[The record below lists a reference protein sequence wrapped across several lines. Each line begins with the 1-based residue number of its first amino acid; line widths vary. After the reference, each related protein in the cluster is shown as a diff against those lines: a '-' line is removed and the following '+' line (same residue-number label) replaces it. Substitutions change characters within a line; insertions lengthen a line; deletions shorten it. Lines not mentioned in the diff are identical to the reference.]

1 MSARPQ
7 NARPQNAREVK
18 LGNYIAYGAND
29 FLGAGAMS
37 IIGVWI
43 LFFYTTYCGLTAA
56 EAGIIFV
63 VARLLDAFF
72 SPVIGYISDHFHHTW
87 LGRKFGRRRFFIL
100 LAVPLVPSFALMWVE
115 GQSFWYYLITY
126 CFFELVYAMEIIP
139 YETLAAE
146 MSPDY
151 KTKAKF
157 AGARIICG
165 QIANIAALW
174 LPGIIVARLGG
185 QESAVTFL
193 YLGAVFSVF
202 FVFVALAVYF
212 FTWERPREE
221 IPGHDQPPERSPFS
235 NLTQL
240 FEDLAATMRIR
251 AFRLHL
257 GMYLGG
263 YISQDILN
271 GVFAYFILFAL
282 AGTVATTSDVT
293 TVMAIAQL
301 VSVIA
306 TIWLF
311 VKLHPAPSYRIALLL
326 FGSGV
331 LGLLA
336 LYFGGITDITWF
348 FAVVA
353 IAGLG
358 RGALNYIPWSVYNYM
373 PDVDEIVT
381 GRRREGAFAGVMTF
395 VRKFMQSVAIFAV
408 SQILDLAG
416 LIPRSKT
423 QPESV
428 VDAVLWIMGFGVLAV
443 LVIGFIVSLRFR
455 LNSETHA
462 VLMEEID
469 RFKTNPGTQPTPE
482 NRAVVEDLTGW
493 KYEELWGK
501 GRQRRGFR
509 RPLTSDNS

>member
-1 MSARPQ
+1 MAARQ
-7 NARPQNAREVK
+7 VR

-43 LFFYTTYCGLTAA
+43 LFFYTTFCGLTAA

-100 LAVPLVPSFALMWVE
+100 LSVPLVPSFALMWVE
-115 GQSFWYYLITY
+115 GQGFWYYLVTY
-126 CFFELVYAMEIIP
+126 VFFELVYAMEIIP

-151 KTKAKF
+151 RTKARF

-174 LPGIIVARLGG
+174 LPGIIVTQLGG
-185 QESAVTFL
+185 QESASTFL

-202 FVFVALAVYF
+202 FVFVALGVYL

-221 IPGHDQPPERSPFS
+221 IPGHDQPPAKSPFS
-235 NLTQL
+235 NLAQL
-240 FEDLAATMRIR
+240 FEDLAATLRIR

-271 GVFAYFILFAL
+271 GVFAYFIAFAL
-282 AGTVATTSDVT
+282 AGTVATTSDIT
-293 TVMAIAQL
+293 TVMAFAQL
-301 VSVIA
+301 IAVVA

-311 VKLHPAPSYRIALLL
+311 VRIHPAPSYRIAVVL
-326 FGSGV
+326 FGVSV

-336 LYFGGITDITWF
+336 LYALGVTEIQWF
-348 FAVVA
+348 FVVVA

-395 VRKFMQSVAIFAV
+395 VRKLMQSVAIFLV
-408 SQILDLAG
+408 SQILDIAG
-416 LIPRSKT
+416 LIPKSKM

-428 VDAVLWIMGFGVLAV
+428 IDAVLFIMGIGVLAV
-443 LVIGFIVSLRFR
+443 LVFGFVVSLRFR

-462 VLMEEID
+462 VLMQEIE
-469 RFKTNPGTQPTPE
+469 RFKTQPGTEPTAA

-493 KYEELWGK
+493 RYEELWGR
-501 GRQRRGFR
+501 GRTR
-509 RPLTSDNS
+509 

>member
-1 MSARPQ
+1 MAARQ
-7 NARPQNAREVK
+7 VRFGHY
-18 LGNYIAYGAND
+18 LAYGSND

-37 IIGVWI
+37 IIGFWV
-43 LFFYTTYCGLTAA
+43 LFFYTTFCGLTAVQA
-56 EAGIIFV
+56 AIIFTT
-63 VARLLDAFF
+63 ARLLDAFF
-72 SPVIGYISDHFHHTW
+72 SPIIGYISDHFHRTR
-87 LGRKFGRRRFFIL
+87 LGRRFGRRKFFIL
-100 LAVPLVPSFALMWVE
+100 LAIPLLPSFALMWVE
-115 GQSFWYYLITY
+115 GQTFWYYLITY
-126 CFFELVYAMEIIP
+126 VFFELVYAMEIIP

-146 MSPDY
+146 MSPNY

-174 LPGIIVARLGG
+174 LPGVIVAQLGG
-185 QESAVTFL
+185 KESARTFL
-193 YLGAVFSVF
+193 YLGIVFSVF
-202 FVFVALAVYF
+202 FVFVALAVYL
-212 FTWERPREE
+212 FTWERAREE
-221 IPGHDQPPERSPFS
+221 IPGYDKPPQRSPFS
-235 NLTQL
+235 NLAQL
-240 FEDLAATMRIR
+240 FEDLAATLRIR

-358 RGALNYIPWSVYNYM
+358 
-373 PDVDEIVT
+373 
-381 GRRREGAFAGVMTF
+381 
-395 VRKFMQSVAIFAV
+395 
-408 SQILDLAG
+408 
-416 LIPRSKT
+416 
-423 QPESV
+423 
-428 VDAVLWIMGFGVLAV
+428 
-443 LVIGFIVSLRFR
+443 
-455 LNSETHA
+455 
-462 VLMEEID
+462 
-469 RFKTNPGTQPTPE
+469 
-482 NRAVVEDLTGW
+482 
-493 KYEELWGK
+493 
-501 GRQRRGFR
+501 
-509 RPLTSDNS
+509 